1 MRSTFDILAV
11 ALVVVL
17 VSLAPFARAQPA
29 EDQSIEL
36 ADRSFSRGR
45 ALFERGRLKEAA
57 REFEASWRFDPSPG
71 TLLNLAACHEAAGDL
86 ALALGTFERAAGD
99 ARGVPDAKRRRLWL
113 DAAQQSIEDLRKR
126 VPVLVLRG
134 VEPGSTLTLDGSA
147 LETRSAERGS
157 ATFQV
162 SRRVNPGQHVLRV
175 SAPGK
180 HPMVRAFAV
189 EEGARSTLVLPS
201 LEPYVGSP
209 AAPAE
214 PALGQGAAPSTLDPA
229 SPLDPEASTGSSIG
243 PWPLVLGGTGAALL
257 VSSAVTGWLATSK
270 SNELRRSC
278 PGDECP
284 ESRALE
290 ATRESGRDLARATDL
305 LLITGALCAGVGVT
319 LFVLE
324 SRDGDAGA
332 RQGASRGATTALRAG
347 CFGDQCGVL
356 ASGRF

>member
-1 MRSTFDILAV
+1 MRGKFDILVV
-11 ALVVVL
+11 ALVVVIL
-17 VSLAPFARAQPA
+17 SLAPWARAQPA
-29 EDQSIEL
+29 EDQAIEL

-71 TLLNLAACHEAAGDL
+71 TLLNLAACHEALGEL
-86 ALALGTFERAAGD
+86 SLALGAFERAASD
-99 ARGVPDAKRRRLWL
+99 ARRAPDPKRRRLWL
-113 DAAQQSIEDLRKR
+113 DAARQSIEDLRKR
-126 VPVLVLRG
+126 VPILVLRG
-134 VEPGSTLTLDGSA
+134 VEPGSSLTLDGSV

-157 ATFQV
+157 TAFEV

-180 HPMVRAFAV
+180 HPVVRAFAV

-214 PALGQGAAPSTLDPA
+214 PALDTAAAPSSLGSEP
-229 SPLDPEASTGSSIG
+229 STGSTIG
-243 PWPLVLGGTGAALL
+243 PWPLVLGGTGGALL

-290 ATRESGRDLARATDL
+290 ATRDSGRNLARATDL

-324 SRDGDAGA
+324 SREGDVGA
-332 RQGASRGATTALRAG
+332 RQGATTALRAG
-347 CFGDQCGVL
+347 CFGEQCGVL